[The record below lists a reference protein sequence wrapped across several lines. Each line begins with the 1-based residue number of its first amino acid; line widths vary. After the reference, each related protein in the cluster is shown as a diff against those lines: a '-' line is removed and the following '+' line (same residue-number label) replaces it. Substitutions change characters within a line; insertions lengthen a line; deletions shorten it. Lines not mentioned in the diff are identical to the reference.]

1 MGYEKRINLALQGGG
16 SHGAY
21 TWGVLDALLEDG
33 RLAFEAVSGASAGAM
48 NAAVLGAGYG
58 AGWAASDGDHTK
70 ACKQARVA
78 LKKFWMALGD
88 KPGFHAVFGAGAT
101 SALLG
106 FDLLTR
112 IASPYQFNPLNI
124 NPLRELIE
132 SQIDFDA
139 LRASPM
145 KVYVCATDVQTGR
158 AKVFSGEQ
166 LSCAALMASACLPH
180 VFQAVEIGGRA
191 YWDGGYSGNPPLY
204 PLYESESEDML
215 LVKINPFKRTGLPD
229 ESAEIVERI
238 NEISFNT
245 PLLQELR
252 AIGFVQRLIRE
263 GMLKPKSSKARGK
276 GGRYKRVYMHMVDG
290 GQDLQAFGA
299 ASKFNTSEEFVNTLF
314 KLGRKRARA
323 WLKAHFDTVGTASSF
338 DLVPLLSAAD

>member
-1 MGYEKRINLALQGGG
+1 
-16 SHGAY
+16 
-21 TWGVLDALLEDG
+21 
-33 RLAFEAVSGASAGAM
+33 
-48 NAAVLGAGYG
+48 VLGAGYG
-58 AGWAASDGDHTK
+58 AGWAASDGDHLK
-70 ACKQARVA
+70 ACKQARAA

-88 KPGFHAVFGAGAT
+88 KPGFHAVFGVGAS

-132 SQIDFDA
+132 TQIDFEA

-145 KVYVCATDVQTGR
+145 KVYVCATDVETGR
-158 AKVFSGEQ
+158 AKLFYRESLTCE
-166 LSCAALMASACLPH
+166 ALMASACLPH
-180 VFQAVEIGGRA
+180 VFQAVEIEGRA

-204 PLYESESEDML
+204 PLYDSVSEDML
-215 LVKINPFKRTGLPD
+215 LVKINPFRRKGLPD

-263 GMLKPKSSKARGK
+263 GMLKPLGVSTRGK
-276 GGRYKRVYMHMVDG
+276 AKRYKRVFMHMVDG
-290 GQDLQAFGA
+290 GQDLQNFGA
-299 ASKFNTSEEFVNTLF
+299 ASKFNTSEEFVTTLF

-323 WLKAHFDTVGTASSF
+323 WLKAHFEAVGKASSF